1 MAQTIDIEPTGP
13 DFWNL
18 ICTIASQRSTILVT
32 TRRLD
37 EVGRAVRQGL
47 IAKEPVACA

>member
-13 DFWNL
+13 DFWSL

-37 EVGRAVRQGL
+37 EAARAVRQGL